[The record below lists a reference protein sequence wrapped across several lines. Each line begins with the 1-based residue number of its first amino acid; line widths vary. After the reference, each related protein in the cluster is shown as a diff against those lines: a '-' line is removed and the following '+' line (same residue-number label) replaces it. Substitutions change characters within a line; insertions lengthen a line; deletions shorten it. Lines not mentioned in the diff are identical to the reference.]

1 MKSINI
7 FAVSNGV
14 GITRDLEL
22 IKSILSAAGH
32 TVYVNNPF
40 RYTPVRR
47 YDLSIHLE
55 RFKPELFSE
64 ADKNAFIPNQEWFE
78 SSWLQFLPAFD
89 VVYTKSKFADDVFKK
104 LNCRTEYIS
113 FTSEDRLLPDVK
125 KDEFHWFHC
134 AGKSVQKQTE
144 IIYRTWQK
152 NPGFPQL
159 TILQDPKFYRPRLTL
174 KNVNYCYDRVPDD
187 FLKSM
192 QNTFGVHVCPS
203 ESEGFGHYI
212 NEGLSCK
219 AVVITTDGFPM
230 NELVTSD
237 RGVLCGFARD
247 EPVRLSR
254 RYVINEECLEKAV
267 VKTLVLGDGERM
279 KIRENARQWFEENDR
294 FFRQRLPEAV
304 AATFGV

>member
-22 IKSILSAAGH
+22 IKGILEKEGYS
-32 TVYVNNPF
+32 VFVNNPF
-40 RYTPVRR
+40 RYTPIKR

-64 ADKNAFIPNQEWFE
+64 ASKNVLIPNQEWFE
-78 SSWLQFLPAFD
+78 QSWLQFLPAFD
-89 VVYTKSKFADDVFKK
+89 VVFTKSKFADDVFKK
-104 LNCRTEYIS
+104 LNCKTEYIS
-113 FTSEDRLLPDVK
+113 FTSENRYLPEVK
-125 KDEFHWFHC
+125 KDDYHWFHC

-144 IIYRTWQK
+144 IVYRTWQK
-152 NPGFPQL
+152 NPGFPQM

-174 KNVNYCYDRVPDD
+174 KNVNYCYDRVTDE
-187 FLKSM
+187 FLRTM

-219 AVVITTDGFPM
+219 AIVIATNGLPM
-230 NELVTSD
+230 NELVTPE
-237 RGVLCGFARD
+237 RGVLCEFNRD
-247 EPVRLSR
+247 EPIRLSR
-254 RYVINEECLEKAV
+254 RYVINEDNLEKAV
-267 VKTLVLGDGERM
+267 VKTLVLGEHERM
-279 KIRENARQWFEENDR
+279 EMREKARAFYESNDA
-294 FFRQRLPEAV
+294 FFRKRLVDAV
-304 AATFGV
+304 AATLA